1 MKLFGAILI
10 IVSCSYTGWFIGNS
24 MSLRRSLMR
33 NLHTAILQLNAIIRH
48 ERTALP
54 DAFIKIGERSG
65 GQVGELFKLAG
76 HRLNRYDGEPI
87 ERVWS
92 ECVKRCLSKSQMSES
107 DMERLAELGTG
118 LGLLD
123 AKLQE
128 ELLVAYTRE
137 LEGGIALLNEEIRRK
152 TGFYRAMGVLA
163 GLFITLILI

>member
-10 IVSCSYTGWFIGNS
+10 MVSCSYSGWFLGNS
-24 MSLRRSLMR
+24 LSVRRSLIR
-33 NLHTAILQLNAIIRH
+33 NIHTAVLQLKATVRH

-54 DAFIKIGERSG
+54 DAFVRIGERTSG
-65 GQVGELFKLAG
+65 PVGELFRSAG
-76 HRLNRYDGEPI
+76 IRLNRYEGESI
-87 ERVWS
+87 EQVWS
-92 ECVKRCLSKSQMSES
+92 RGIEEFLGQTAMTDS
-107 DMERLAELGTG
+107 DRERLCELGTC

-128 ELLVAYTRE
+128 ELLLVYARE

-152 TGFYRAMGVLA
+152 TGFYRAMGVLT